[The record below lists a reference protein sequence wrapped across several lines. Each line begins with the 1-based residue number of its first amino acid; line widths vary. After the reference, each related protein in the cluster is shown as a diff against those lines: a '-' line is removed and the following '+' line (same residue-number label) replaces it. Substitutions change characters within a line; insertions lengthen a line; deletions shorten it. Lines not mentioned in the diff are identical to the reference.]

1 MKRGCYKT
9 PYEEARAGKPHDA
22 AKRTQ
27 RRLIKPRQ
35 ETFDGVDFDTWY
47 TAGAARVSQVTL
59 RDIAGSTGLSIGT
72 VSRALKN
79 QAGMTERTRTV
90 VREAAMRMG
99 YDFSQLKKG
108 RIRRIVFLLHS
119 QHNTLASSPFFSPV
133 LHGAEEACR
142 REGIALSF
150 IAVGPAEPVLDQIRL
165 HQPDAI
171 LCAGFFEPEVLA
183 ALQQVG
189 MPLVLVDMHRRGF
202 GSLNPD
208 NLRGGYLATQHLL
221 RCGRKRIAMLTG
233 SLAHYSVQQRNR
245 GFRQALFDAKVHA
258 DPALEVI
265 VPNMGEGDEGVA
277 EAVRSLLALPVRPD
291 ALFCYNDSTA
301 LAAMK
306 VCLNEGLRIPS
317 DLAIVG
323 FDDIAAAAA
332 AIPPLSTVRVDKE
345 ALGRA
350 GIEALLQT
358 PGESPTQIT
367 VPVEMI
373 VRESSYDD

>member
-1 MKRGCYKT
+1 
-9 PYEEARAGKPHDA
+9 
-22 AKRTQ
+22 
-27 RRLIKPRQ
+27 L
-35 ETFDGVDFDTWY
+35 
-47 TAGAARVSQVTL
+47 SQVTL
-59 RDIAGSTGLSIGT
+59 RQIAGATGLSIGT

-79 QAGMTERTRTV
+79 QAGMTELTRKTV
-90 VREAAMRMG
+90 RDAALRLG

-108 RIRRIVFLLHS
+108 RIRRIAFLLHS
-119 QHNTLASSPFFSPV
+119 QHNTLASSPFYSPV

-150 IAVGPAEPVLDQIRL
+150 IAVGPAEPVLEQIRL

-171 LCAGFFEPEVLA
+171 LCAGFFEPEVLG

-189 MPLVLVDMHRRGF
+189 KPMVLVDMHRRGF
-202 GSLNPD
+202 SSINPD
-208 NLRGGYLATQHLL
+208 NMRGGYLATQHLL
-221 RCGRKRIAMLTG
+221 RSGRKRIAMLSG
-233 SLAHYSVQQRNR
+233 SLAHYSIQQRNR
-245 GFRQALFDAKVHA
+245 GFRQALFDARVLA
-258 DPALEVI
+258 DPDLEVI
-265 VPNMGEGDEGVA
+265 VPNTGEGDEGVIDA
-277 EAVRSLLALPVRPD
+277 MRTLLGLSKRPD

-306 VCLNEGLRIPS
+306 FCLNEGLRIPYE
-317 DLAIVG
+317 LAIVG

-350 GIEALLQT
+350 GIESLLNNSSDN
-358 PGESPTQIT
+358 PSPIT

>member
-1 MKRGCYKT
+1 
-9 PYEEARAGKPHDA
+9 
-22 AKRTQ
+22 
-27 RRLIKPRQ
+27 L
-35 ETFDGVDFDTWY
+35 
-47 TAGAARVSQVTL
+47 SQVTL
-59 RDIAGSTGLSIGT
+59 RQIAGATGLSIGT

-79 QAGMTERTRTV
+79 QAGMTELTRKTV
-90 VREAAMRMG
+90 RDAALRLG

-108 RIRRIVFLLHS
+108 RIRRIAFLLHS
-119 QHNTLASSPFFSPV
+119 QHNTLASSPFYSPV

-142 REGIALSF
+142 REGVALSF
-150 IAVGPAEPVLDQIRL
+150 IAVGPAEPVMEQIRL

-171 LCAGFFEPEVLA
+171 LCAGFFEPEVLG

-189 MPLVLVDMHRRGF
+189 KPMVLVDMYRRGF
-202 GSLNPD
+202 GSINPD
-208 NLRGGYLATQHLL
+208 NVRGGYLATQHLL
-221 RCGRKRIAMLTG
+221 RSGRKRIAMLSG
-233 SLAHYSVQQRNR
+233 SLAHYSIQQRNR
-245 GFRQALFDAKVHA
+245 GFRQALFDARVLA
-258 DPALEVI
+258 DPDLEVI
-265 VPNMGEGDEGVA
+265 VPNTGEGDEGVIDA
-277 EAVRSLLALPVRPD
+277 MRILLSLPKRPD

-306 VCLNEGLRIPS
+306 YCLSEGLRIPYE
-317 DLAIVG
+317 LAIVG

-350 GIEALLQT
+350 GIESLLNNSSEH
-358 PGESPTQIT
+358 PSPIT

>member
-1 MKRGCYKT
+1 M
-9 PYEEARAGKPHDA
+9 
-22 AKRTQ
+22 
-27 RRLIKPRQ
+27 
-35 ETFDGVDFDTWY
+35 
-47 TAGAARVSQVTL
+47 SQVTL
-59 RDIAGSTGLSIGT
+59 RDIAAATGLSIGT

-79 QAGMTERTRTV
+79 QAGMTEATRNT
-90 VREAAMRMG
+90 VREAALRLG

-108 RIRRIVFLLHS
+108 RIRRIAFLLHS
-119 QHNTLASSPFFSPV
+119 QHNTLTSSPFFSPV

-142 REGIALSF
+142 REGIALSL
-150 IAVGPAEPVLDQIRL
+150 IVVGPAEPVMDQIRL

-171 LCAGFFEPEVLA
+171 VCAGFFEPEVLS

-189 MPLVLVDMHRRGF
+189 KPMVLVDMHRRGF
-202 GSLNPD
+202 TSINPD
-208 NLRGGYLATQHLL
+208 NMSGGYLATQHLL
-221 RCGRKRIAMLTG
+221 RTGRKRIAMLSG
-233 SLAHYSVQQRNR
+233 SLAHYSIQQRNR

-258 DPALEVI
+258 DPSLEVN
-265 VPNMGEGDEGVA
+265 VPTMGEGEEGVI
-277 EAVRSLLALPVRPD
+277 EAVRSLLDLPKRPD

-301 LAAMK
+301 LVALK
-306 VCLNEGLRIPS
+306 YCLGEGLRIPS

-350 GIEALLQT
+350 GVECLLHKPEEQ
-358 PGESPTQIT
+358 SPQIT
-367 VPVEMI
+367 LPVEMI

>member
-1 MKRGCYKT
+1 MR
-9 PYEEARAGKPHDA
+9 H
-22 AKRTQ
+22 
-27 RRLIKPRQ
+27 
-35 ETFDGVDFDTWY
+35 
-47 TAGAARVSQVTL
+47 VTL
-59 RDIAGSTGLSIGT
+59 RDIAGVTGLSIGT

-79 QAGMTERTRTV
+79 QAGMTEATRST
-90 VREAAMRMG
+90 VREAALRLG

-108 RIRRIVFLLHS
+108 RIRRIAFLLHS
-119 QHNTLASSPFFSPV
+119 QHNTLASSPFYSPV

-150 IAVGPAEPVLDQIRL
+150 IAVGPAEPVLEQIRL

-171 LCAGFFEPEVLA
+171 LCAGFFEPEVLG
-183 ALQQVG
+183 ALQQIG
-189 MPLVLVDMHRRGF
+189 KPMVLVDMQRRGF
-202 GSLNPD
+202 GSINQD
-208 NLRGGYLATQHLL
+208 NMRGGYLATQHLL
-221 RCGRKRIAMLTG
+221 RCGRKRIAMLSG
-233 SLAHYSVQQRNR
+233 SPAHFSIQQRNR

-258 DPALEVI
+258 DPALEII
-265 VPNMGEGDEGVA
+265 VPNMGEGDDGVT
-277 EAVRSLLALPVRPD
+277 ESMRTLLALPKPPD
-291 ALFCYNDSTA
+291 ALFCYNDNTA

-306 VCLNEGLRIPS
+306 YCLNEGLRIPS

-332 AIPPLSTVRVDKE
+332 AIPPLSTIRIDKE

-350 GIEALLQT
+350 GIEALLHKQEDKH
-358 PGESPTQIT
+358 PSQIT